1 MHALRTGLTIFA
13 ITAVLFL
20 AACGKHPEWLHGTWE
35 LAYNPAHDS
44 EDELT
49 FQPDGTVL
57 VDSEDQH
64 QMKGKY
70 ELSDSDLTL
79 VFPGRIEPIEVH
91 FEASADHSRL
101 TYHTGAYYTKKAAMS
116 P

>member
-1 MHALRTGLTIFA
+1 MHALRTGLTILA
-13 ITAVLFL
+13 ITAVLLL

-49 FQPDGTVL
+49 FNPDGTV
-57 VDSEDQH
+57 VVASEDQH

-70 ELSDSDLTL
+70 ELSDTDLTL

-91 FEASADHSRL
+91 FEVSTDHSRL
-101 TYHTGAYYTKKAAMS
+101 TYHNGAYYTKKTAAS

>member
-1 MHALRTGLTIFA
+1 MDVLRKGLTAFA
-13 ITAVLFL
+13 ITAALL
-20 AACGKHPEWLHGTWE
+20 LSACAKHPEWLHGTWE

-57 VDSEDQH
+57 VVSEDQH
-64 QMKGKY
+64 QTQGKY
-70 ELSDSDLTL
+70 ELSESDLTL
-79 VFPGRIEPIEVH
+79 TFPGRIEPVEVH

-101 TYHTGAYYTKKAAMS
+101 TYHNGAYYTKKAAVS

>member
-13 ITAVLFL
+13 ITAVFFV

-49 FQPDGTVL
+49 FNPDGTV
-57 VDSEDQH
+57 VVESEDQH
-64 QMKGKY
+64 QTKGKY

-79 VFPGRIEPIEVH
+79 VFPGRIDPIEVH
-91 FEASADHSRL
+91 FEASPDHSRL
-101 TYHTGAYYTKKAAMS
+101 TYHNGAYYTKKAAAS

>member
-44 EDELT
+44 DDELT

-57 VDSEDQH
+57 VVSEDQH
-64 QMKGKY
+64 QTKGKY
-70 ELSDSDLTL
+70 ELSDTDLTL
-79 VFPGRIEPIEVH
+79 EFPGRIEPIEVH
-91 FEASADHSRL
+91 FEASPDHSRL
-101 TYHTGAYYTKKAAMS
+101 TYHNGAYYTKKAPTS